1 HLGERA
7 VDRCRHVVRDL
18 VGHLEDEVVRPQIVV
33 VAVGVVEVGRAA
45 RDPVRAALL
54 RTAPHLV
61 VQTHRAAAAREEVA
75 ERHPIALAER
85 PAHRIGR
92 DAGAEPLHLAAH
104 LVAEGEVLGQ
114 RAVRLLHFPPP
125 DVQVGAAHPR
135 AGQLD
140 QDRAG
145 LRIRHR
151 VLAQLELAAV
161 RLENRHPSLHRGSS
175 LEWIQ
180 RKGRRSRAPLS
191 TPGPASRMGRLSTQL
206 PNDKEDS
213 VKLLLFDDFKLG
225 VLRGDGVVDVS
236 DVVKDVPHTGP
247 GDLMSGLIARFADY
261 RKKIEDAAGRGKPV
275 PVAKV
280 RIRPPLPKP
289 TNIVCMAVNYM
300 EDGTRTEPAPIN
312 AFMKSPGAI
321 IGPAETMVLPDVPAT
336 IFEGEAEMA
345 LVIGK
350 RATAV
355 PAARAMEYVFGYCNF
370 IDGSAR
376 GLLPPGNTFYQM
388 KSRDTFAPMGPYLV
402 TADEITD
409 PHKLAIRLSVNG
421 TVKQAFNTSD
431 MAHKIPRC
439 IEWVTSIHTL
449 EPGDVLAT
457 GTNHRGLSGFQDGD
471 RIELECEGLGKLQ
484 FNIRDE
490 LKRTWSRET
499 RLDRQEKGQEGTTP
513 QLTGKHKK

>member
-1 HLGERA
+1 
-7 VDRCRHVVRDL
+7 
-18 VGHLEDEVVRPQIVV
+18 
-33 VAVGVVEVGRAA
+33 
-45 RDPVRAALL
+45 
-54 RTAPHLV
+54 
-61 VQTHRAAAAREEVA
+61 
-75 ERHPIALAER
+75 
-85 PAHRIGR
+85 
-92 DAGAEPLHLAAH
+92 
-104 LVAEGEVLGQ
+104 
-114 RAVRLLHFPPP
+114 
-125 DVQVGAAHPR
+125 
-135 AGQLD
+135 
-140 QDRAG
+140 
-145 LRIRHR
+145 
-151 VLAQLELAAV
+151 
-161 RLENRHPSLHRGSS
+161 
-175 LEWIQ
+175 
-180 RKGRRSRAPLS
+180 
-191 TPGPASRMGRLSTQL
+191 M
-206 PNDKEDS
+206 
-213 VKLLLFDDFKLG
+213 KLLLFDDFKLG
-225 VLRGDGVVDVS
+225 VLRGDQVVDVS
-236 DVVKDVPHTGP
+236 EVVRDVPHVGP

-275 PVAKV
+275 PVSGG

-312 AFMKSPGAI
+312 AFMKAPGAI
-321 IGPAETMVLPDVPAT
+321 IGPNETMVLPDVPAT
-336 IFEGEAEMA
+336 IFEGEAEVA
-345 LVIGK
+345 LIIGK

-376 GLLPPGNTFYQM
+376 GLLPTGNTFYQM

-402 TADEITD
+402 TADEIKD
-409 PHKLAIRLSVNG
+409 PHQLPIRLSVNG
-421 TVKQAFNTSD
+421 TVKQSFNTSD

-471 RIELECEGLGKLQ
+471 RIELETDGLGKLQ

-513 QLTGKHKK
+513 QLTGKYKK